1 MKLRNVSPLGA
12 VVIPALR
19 VTVEAGGVVD
29 VPDEVAE
36 QLLAGDFEAADDSA
50 GLDGLSKA
58 ELVARAEE
66 LGLDASGTK
75 AEILAT
81 IKEHT
86 S

>member
-1 MKLRNVSPLGA
+1 MELRNVSPLGA

-19 VTVEAGGVVD
+19 VTVEAGEVFD
-29 VPDEVAE
+29 APDDVAE
-36 QLLAGDFEAADDSA
+36 GLLAGDFEAAGDA

-75 AEILAT
+75 AEILAR
-81 IKEHT
+81 IKE
-86 S
+86 SA

>member
-19 VTVEAGGVVD
+19 VTVEVGGVFD
-29 VPDEVAE
+29 VPDGVAE
-36 QLLAGDFEAADDSA
+36 GLLAGDFEAADDG
-50 GLDGLSKA
+50 GLERLSKA
-58 ELVARAEE
+58 ELVARAGE

>member
-19 VTVEAGGVVD
+19 VTVEAGEVFD
-29 VPDEVAE
+29 APDDVAE
-36 QLLAGDFEAADDSA
+36 GLLAGDFEAAGDA

-75 AEILAT
+75 AEILAR
-81 IKEHT
+81 IKE
-86 S
+86 SA

>member
-1 MKLRNVSPLGA
+1 
-12 VVIPALR
+12 
-19 VTVEAGGVVD
+19 
-29 VPDEVAE
+29 VAE
-36 QLLAGDFEAADDSA
+36 GLLAGDFEAADDG
-50 GLDGLSKA
+50 GLERLSKA
-58 ELVARAEE
+58 ELVARATE